1 MPDRVLD
8 LSLIVVYLI
17 TITIFGVHFRKRQE
31 SLTDYFLGG
40 REAPWWAISL
50 SIVAAETSTLTII
63 GTPAL
68 AFSSDMGFLQVVLG
82 YLVARILISF
92 LFLPAYFQGRMFTAY
107 ELMRRRFGERLRRF
121 TAATFLVTRSLA
133 EGVRVF
139 AISLVVSVVLETGD
153 LVSIIIITLLTLIYT
168 FEGGMKAVIW
178 TDFVQMVL
186 YVSGAML
193 AFAMILSHVPGGWSE
208 VEVLASAA
216 EKFRVFDF
224 SFSWDA
230 GFFAETYTFWAG
242 LLGGLF
248 LATATHGTDQLFV
261 QRLLSARNRS
271 ESRLA
276 LLSSWVVIAFQ
287 FTLFL
292 LIGITLFV
300 FHDVTGSAPPEPLDR
315 LYPTFVWTHMPPVVA
330 GIVIASILAAAM
342 SNLSAALNSL
352 ASSTVMD
359 FYLPLTKRADLTGAD
374 HVRIARWATLAW
386 GLVLL
391 GVAILARSWGSVLEA
406 GLAIASVP
414 LGALLGVFSLGV
426 LTRRVT
432 EGMAIGAMIFGLAV
446 ITYVSLYTNVA
457 WTWYTV
463 IGATLTFTSG
473 WLASLVFRRE
483 KGASQVT
490 S

>member
-68 AFSSDMGFLQVVLG
+68 AFGGDMGFLQVVLG
-82 YLVARILISF
+82 YLVARIVISF

-153 LVSIIIITLLTLIYT
+153 LASIVIITLLTLIYT

-186 YVSGAML
+186 YVSGAIL
-193 AFAMILSHVPGGWSE
+193 AFTMILGHVPGGWAE
-208 VEVLASAA
+208 VQALASAE

-230 GFFAETYTFWAG
+230 GFFSETYTFWAG
-242 LLGGLF
+242 LFGGLF

-261 QRLLSARNRS
+261 QRLLSARNRA

-276 LLSSWVVIAFQ
+276 LISSWVVIAFQ

-300 FHDVTGSAPPEPLDR
+300 LHDVTGAAPPEPLDR
-315 LYPTFVWTHMPPVVA
+315 LYPTFVWSHMPPVVA

-359 FYLPLTKRADLTGAD
+359 FYLPLTKRTDLTGAD
-374 HVRIARWATLAW
+374 HVRISRWATLAW

-473 WLASLVFRRE
+473 WLASLFFRGQ
-483 KGASQVT
+483 KGASEGT

>member
-1 MPDRVLD
+1 MPDRALD
-8 LSLIVVYLI
+8 LSLIAIYLI
-17 TITIFGVHFRKRQE
+17 TITIFGVRFRKRQE

-68 AFSSDMGFLQVVLG
+68 AFSGDMGFLQVVLG

-153 LVSIIIITLLTLIYT
+153 LASIIIITLLTLIYT

-178 TDFVQMVL
+178 TDSVQMVL
-186 YVSGAML
+186 YVSGALL
-193 AFAMILSHVPGGWSE
+193 AFVMILSHVPGGWSE
-208 VEVLASAA
+208 VQILASAA

-261 QRLLSARNRS
+261 QRLLSARNRA

-300 FHDVTGSAPPEPLDR
+300 LHDVTGAAPPEPLDR

-359 FYLPLTKRADLTGAD
+359 FYLPLTKRSDLTGAD
-374 HVRIARWATLAW
+374 HVRISRWATLAW

-426 LTRRVT
+426 LTRRVS

-473 WLASLVFRRE
+473 WLASLFFRGA
-483 KGASQVT
+483 KGASEVKH
-490 S
+490 